1 MAGTRGPVDPR
12 LLRLARPA
20 LPGVAAQVV
29 LGVLG
34 AVADAVVLVAAG
46 LLVASLVG
54 GGRPTT
60 EIAWLVGAVV
70 VRAAVAT
77 LAPRAA
83 AGTATRVVEPQRER
97 LLDARDPDAERRDP
111 GAARRRELAA
121 GGIDDL
127 RAWFTSYLPALVLA
141 VVLPPLVLVGLF
153 VADRPSALIVLLT
166 LPLLPVFAAL
176 IGWVTQRRASAQWA
190 AGERLVGHVLDVVS
204 GLATLRLFGR
214 ARRQVDEVART
225 GEEHRRATSSVL
237 RVAFLSTTALDLVA
251 TVSVGLV
258 AVSAGLRV
266 VDGSLGLAPALVAIL
281 LAPEAYRP
289 IREVGARF
297 HDVARASEVASGL
310 VSTSGGDSRRKYSQG
325 VATSSVVVR
334 YPHRRTDALRLDAL
348 TVAPGEVVALAG
360 ESGAGKTTLLRVLAG
375 AIRADEGTVEVGRPV
390 QYLPQRPTLP
400 HARTVG
406 EAIGTTDPSVL
417 ATLDL
422 PFGVDA
428 PLAEEAGSVSA
439 GQRERL
445 ALARVLVAL
454 EGRPRQTVLLD
465 EPTAHLDPD
474 AEVRVLALLRAAARR
489 GAAVLLV
496 AHRPAALAAADRVVT
511 LARPAAAPDAS
522 EGPLRS
528 ARSSEGTPRSEPGG
542 SRRGFSTAGGV
553 LLGVGSVLAGLV
565 LTAASTWLIVR
576 ADARPPVLTLS
587 VAVVIVRATAILRPV
602 LRYLERLVTHDAAL
616 SRVAGWR
623 RGLVAVLVDRV
634 PGAVAG
640 RRGELLARAV
650 GDVDTRLDGLVRGR
664 QPLVVAAVVVPVVL
678 LVAWAAVPT
687 ILPALLVGLGV
698 AALAVPVL
706 AALAARR
713 DGAALDGA
721 GDRLR
726 SAVVETLAAREEL
739 AVRDRDDVLAV
750 PRDRAAALDRAR
762 RSAAVHEGLLDG
774 AAHLGLGVAT
784 VGTALAAVSL
794 DAPPELVGIVVLL
807 PTALAA
813 TVLALPGAARA
824 LVRGA
829 QARARLDALAAVR
842 PPATEPQPG
851 VAGVSGGTRLPSS
864 VSRSPRSE
872 RAAATAGGSRVPPL
886 TPDVSRVPPLTS
898 GAGPHVRVRDLTAG
912 WDPAAPALRGVD
924 LDLPPRARVAV
935 TGASGS
941 GKSTLAAVLL
951 KFLDPTSGSAT
962 VDGVDLRDLP
972 GDDVR
977 RRVGLLGDHDHVFT
991 ASLRANLLLAAPSA
1005 GDDAL
1010 RAALER
1016 VHLDGWVGSLAEGLD
1031 TVIGPASISGGERR
1045 RLAAARLVLADPAV
1059 WILDEPTE
1067 GLDHD
1072 TAQALMADLLAGP
1085 HTVLLLSHRTEGLD
1099 RMDTVLE
1106 LADGRLHRTAALV
1119 G

>member
-1 MAGTRGPVDPR
+1 MDVR

-29 LGVLG
+29 LGALG
-34 AVADAVVLVAAG
+34 AVADAVALVAAG

-70 VRAAVAT
+70 VRTLVAT
-77 LAPRAA
+77 ALPWVA
-83 AGTATRVVEPQRER
+83 AGTATRVVEPLRED

-111 GAARRRELAA
+111 GGRARRELAG

-141 VVLPPLVLVGLF
+141 AVLPPLVLVGLF
-153 VADRPSALIVLLT
+153 VADRPSALIVLAT

-176 IGWVTQRRASAQWA
+176 IGWVTEKRAASQWA
-190 AGERLVGHVLDVVS
+190 AGERLAGHVLDVVA
-204 GLATLRLFGR
+204 GLAALRLFGR

-225 GEEHRRATSSVL
+225 GEAHRRATSALL

-310 VSTSGGDSRRKYSQG
+310 VSTSGGDSRRESSRGARATG
-325 VATSSVVVR
+325 VRIR
-334 YPHRRTDALRLDAL
+334 YPHRRSDALALDGL
-348 TVAPGEVVALAG
+348 TVGAGEVVALAG

-375 AIRADEGTVEVGRPV
+375 AIRADEGRVEVGRPL

-406 EAIGTTDPSVL
+406 EAIGTTDRAVL
-417 ATLDL
+417 DALDL
-422 PFGVDA
+422 PLRPDD
-428 PLAEEAGSVSA
+428 PLAEEGGSVSA

-454 EGRPRQTVLLD
+454 EAEPRQTVLLD
-465 EPTAHLDPD
+465 EPTAHLD
-474 AEVRVLALLRAAARR
+474 AATEARVLDLLRAAARR
-489 GAAVLLV
+489 GAAVLVV

-511 LARPAAAPDAS
+511 LSRPAAAAPVSS

-528 ARSSEGTPRSEPGG
+528 GRSSDGALRSGGGG
-542 SRRGFSTAGGV
+542 SRRRFSTTAGVV
-553 LLGVGSVLAGLV
+553 LGAGSVLAGLV

-587 VAVVIVRATAILRPV
+587 VAVVIVRASAILRPL
-602 LRYLERLVTHDAAL
+602 LRYLERLVTHDDAL

-623 RGLVAVLVDRV
+623 RSLVGVLVDRV

-650 GDVDTRLDGLVRGR
+650 DDVDVRLDGLVRGR
-664 QPLVVAAVVVPVVL
+664 QPVLVAGVVLPVVL
-678 LVAWAAVPT
+678 LVAWLAVPGT
-687 ILPALLVGLGV
+687 VPALLVGLGV
-698 AALAVPVL
+698 AGVVVPLL

-713 DGAALDGA
+713 DVPALDRA

-726 SAVVETLAAREEL
+726 AAVVETVAAREEL
-739 AVRDRDDVLAV
+739 AARDRDDVLAV
-750 PRDRAAALDRAR
+750 PRARAAVLDRAR
-762 RSAAVHEGLLDG
+762 RRAAVHDGLLDG
-774 AAHLGLGVAT
+774 AAHLALGVTT
-784 VGTALAAVSL
+784 VGAALAAVSL
-794 DAPPELVGIVVLL
+794 DASPELVGIVVLL
-807 PTALAA
+807 PTALAG
-813 TVLALPGAARA
+813 TVLALPAAARA
-824 LVRGA
+824 LVRGR
-829 QARARLDALAAVR
+829 QARARLDALAAVP
-842 PPATEPQPG
+842 PPATEPGRASPTDDG
-851 VAGVSGGTRLPSS
+851 ALLPTDACRAPSSIRVRGLVAGWTP
-864 VSRSPRSE
+864 
-872 RAAATAGGSRVPPL
+872 GS
-886 TPDVSRVPPLTS
+886 
-898 GAGPHVRVRDLTAG
+898 
-912 WDPAAPALRGVD
+912 PALRDVD
-924 LDLPPRARVAV
+924 LDLPPGARVAV

-951 KFLDPTSGSAT
+951 KLLDPMSGSVAL
-962 VDGVDLRDLP
+962 DGTDVRDLP
-972 GDDVR
+972 GDEVR

-991 ASLRANLLLAAPSA
+991 ASVRANLLLAAPEA
-1005 GDDAL
+1005 DDERLLAAL
-1010 RAALER
+1010 RR
-1016 VHLDGWVGSLAEGLD
+1016 VHLDGWVGSLGEGLD
-1031 TVIGPASISGGERR
+1031 TVIGPGSVSGGERR
-1045 RLAAARLVLADPAV
+1045 RLAAARLVVADPAV

-1067 GLDHD
+1067 GLDVP
-1072 TAQALMADLLAGP
+1072 TAEALMADLLAAP
-1085 HTVLLLSHRTEGLD
+1085 RTVLLLTHRPEGLD
-1099 RMDTVLE
+1099 RMDTVLD
-1106 LADGRLHRTAALV
+1106 LADGRLRV
-1119 G
+1119 PEGV